1 MNTKARK
8 LLKVVRRHAG
18 SATLVT
24 AAVALLATPYPYLAV
39 LPGLAV
45 LALLWFGRRDMVPYL
60 FYCIV
65 LLIPF
70 GAFRGVGPVQF
81 HWLFAGTL
89 AVLVLLEILIRKK
102 IPNEVRRN
110 RLLLLLLI
118 FYLVNVLASLG
129 SKFPERSVQFMV
141 LLASGYLLVVLGII
155 VTDRKGFSKI
165 LPGIIV
171 GSVFAGSLLAV
182 LGATFQLTLFLSPD
196 AGRVLG
202 GASDPNNMALMV
214 IFSIPLAV
222 YFFMNTRRRRMQ
234 LFLLLIIIVN
244 VVTVMATFS
253 RGGAIVL
260 CFAGLLILWE
270 LRSRITPRNLGL
282 LLGLGGLV
290 VTALLLLTPEA
301 YSQRL
306 QSIHTADDFSM
317 RRRASYI
324 LVARDLVV
332 ERPVLGSGPNTFP
345 LRYAESEI
353 GRGFKR
359 KEMSGE
365 REAHNTYLEVLT
377 GSGITGL
384 MFFLIVLLYALHS
397 FTRARRRFLALGEGR
412 LALLTTMYRA
422 SFLTLLVYLLIFSDQ
437 LHKYLLVSLAVSQ
450 IALRLAATLPEQ
462 EPTHACR

>member
-8 LLKVVRRHAG
+8 LLNIIRRYAG
-18 SATLVT
+18 PAI
-24 AAVALLATPYPYLAV
+24 LATASVLLLTTPHPYLAV

-45 LALLWFGRRDMVPYL
+45 LALLWFGRRDMIPYL

-70 GAFRGVGPVQF
+70 GAFRGVGPVRF

-89 AVLVLLEILIRKK
+89 ALLVLLEILIRKK
-102 IPNEVRRN
+102 IPNKVRRN

-118 FYLVNVLASLG
+118 FYLVNVLAAMG
-129 SKFPERSVQFMV
+129 SKFPGRSTPFMV
-141 LLASGYLLVVLGII
+141 LLASGFLLVVLGII

-165 LPGIIV
+165 LPGVIV
-171 GSVFAGSLLAV
+171 GSVFASSFLAL
-182 LGATFQLTLFLSPD
+182 LGATLHLTLFVSSD

-202 GASDPNNMALMV
+202 GTSDPNNLALMV

-222 YFFMNTRRRRMQ
+222 YFFMTARRRRMQ
-234 LFLLLIIIVN
+234 LFLLLIILVN
-244 VVTVMATFS
+244 VVTVMATLS

-282 LLGLGGLV
+282 LLGLGGLAV
-290 VTALLLLTPEA
+290 VALLLLTPEA

-306 QSIHTADDFSM
+306 QSIQTADDFSM

-332 ERPVLGSGPNTFP
+332 ERPLLGSGPDTFP
-345 LRYAESEI
+345 LRYKESEI
-353 GRGFKR
+353 GRGFRRNEK
-359 KEMSGE
+359 SGE
-365 REAHNTYLEVLT
+365 REAHNTYLEVIT

-384 MFFLIVLLYALHS
+384 VFFLIILLYALHS
-397 FTRARRRFLALGEGR
+397 FTRARRRFLAFGEYR

-422 SFLTLLVYLLIFSDQ
+422 SFLILLVFFLIFSDQ
-437 LHKYLLVSLAVSQ
+437 LHKYLLVSLVVSQ
-450 IALRLAATLPEQ
+450 SALWLAATLPEQ
-462 EPTHACR
+462 ESNHACR